1 MHFLRGVFLTSSLL
15 FATSRAFCWGRYWGR
30 LSVVWIDVARKINRL
45 TARQVAA
52 LNRPG
57 RHSDGGG
64 LYLAISQNIS
74 VARRRWV
81 LLFRWQG
88 KLREMGLGSAATV
101 PLAQARE
108 LAGKWRAELVAGR
121 NPLDVREAER
131 RAMQKGRTF
140 GEIAAELYAAKSPG
154 WRNPKVR
161 KQWMTPLER
170 YADRLMSMPVDQI
183 RTEDVLA
190 CLQPIWTTKSETASR
205 VRGRIE
211 AVIDAA
217 RARGL
222 ISPNEANPARWRGHL
237 SHLLPKR
244 QKLLRGHLAA
254 MPYSDVPE
262 FVTALRS
269 RSGVAAL
276 ALEFTILT
284 AARTSEV
291 LAARWDEI
299 DTNSRV
305 WTVPAKRM
313 KAGKEHRVPLSE
325 RSLEILETVRA
336 TRVGDYVFPCAR
348 GDQPM
353 STMAMEMVLRRMK
366 IQGATVH
373 GFRSSFRDWAGEC
386 TEFPRELAEAA
397 LAHTVGDAVERAYRR
412 GDALE
417 RRRELMEAWAR
428 FCESKDVDNVIRVK
442 IAASSLS

>member
-1 MHFLRGVFLTSSLL
+1 MHFVG
-15 FATSRAFCWGRYWGR
+15 AGIGAG

-131 RAMQKGRTF
+131 RAMQNGRTF

-170 YADRLMSMPVDQI
+170 YAHRLMSMPVDQI

-217 RARGL
+217 RHEDSSRQMKPIQRAGGGTFRTYCLSARSYCAVISQPCPIAMFLNSSPHLGL
-222 ISPNEANPARWRGHL
+222 GAVWPRSPSN
-237 SHLLPKR
+237 
-244 QKLLRGHLAA
+244 
-254 MPYSDVPE
+254 
-262 FVTALRS
+262 LRS
-269 RSGVAAL
+269 
-276 ALEFTILT
+276 
-284 AARTSEV
+284 
-291 LAARWDEI
+291 
-299 DTNSRV
+299 
-305 WTVPAKRM
+305 
-313 KAGKEHRVPLSE
+313 
-325 RSLEILETVRA
+325 
-336 TRVGDYVFPCAR
+336 
-348 GDQPM
+348 
-353 STMAMEMVLRRMK
+353 
-366 IQGATVH
+366 
-373 GFRSSFRDWAGEC
+373 
-386 TEFPRELAEAA
+386 
-397 LAHTVGDAVERAYRR
+397 
-412 GDALE
+412 
-417 RRRELMEAWAR
+417 
-428 FCESKDVDNVIRVK
+428 
-442 IAASSLS
+442 